1 MHRGMQATLQHQ
13 HLRKKEKC
21 IHCSYLLE
29 EKHSATSEA
38 FTSCVLWAIATHR
51 VLQKDLGAFTFQTL
65 TRKSTIA
72 PLNPY
77 HAISL
82 LIRSSVCYEVCVC
95 VCVCAYIDDPVCC
108 SRWGQCH
115 ILVVSL
121 QGVGRGSADI
131 MLPKQQRERNRERW
145 GIERVFFDSLLAYA
159 TWALRDNLQC
169 DTPCSSVLAYS
180 NRY

>member
-1 MHRGMQATLQHQ
+1 MHPLQLFIRGKAFCDIRSIYFLCVVGYCNTP
-13 HLRKKEKC
+13 C
-21 IHCSYLLE
+21 
-29 EKHSATSEA
+29 TSEGPQC
-38 FTSCVLWAIATHR
+38 FHIPDIDKKKHYSSIKSLPCHFSPYQKLCMLWSVR
-51 VLQKDLGAFTFQTL
+51 VG
-65 TRKSTIA
+65 
-72 PLNPY
+72 
-77 HAISL
+77 
-82 LIRSSVCYEVCVC
+82 
-95 VCVCAYIDDPVCC
+95 AYIDDPVCC